1 MNRLVKLYQTV
12 AVTASVSMFVS
23 NEVNWHRLRTNYPT
37 ETATVTDH
45 FMISMKSLGMGVIWP
60 FPVLILG
67 KCCSETENRDEFIR
81 LLTCYKYIEKYD
93 LYEKIADQ
101 LLF

>member
-23 NEVNWHRLRTNYPT
+23 NDVNWHRLRTNYHD

-45 FMISMKSLGMGVIWP
+45 FMLGMKSLGVGVIWP

-67 KCCSETENRDEFIR
+67 KTWDTGNRDEFTR

-93 LYEKIADQ
+93 LYEKITDQ
-101 LLF
+101 LLV